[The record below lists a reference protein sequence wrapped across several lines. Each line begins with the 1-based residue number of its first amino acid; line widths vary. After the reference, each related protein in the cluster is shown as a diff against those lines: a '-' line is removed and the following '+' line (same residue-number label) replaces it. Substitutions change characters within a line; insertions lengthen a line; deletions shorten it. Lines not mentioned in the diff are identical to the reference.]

1 MMREPGAWTQQA
13 RVRIPR
19 NRLGMT
25 EPTSAT
31 PLRPQSPVAIIRT
44 SGLTRNFG
52 TLIAVDHLN
61 LEVFRGEVFGLLG
74 RNGAGKSTLIK
85 MLTTLLPPSA
95 GTGRVAGFE
104 ISAQAADVRR
114 VIGYVPQALSADG
127 DLTGYENLLVFARL
141 YDVPRRERTRRID
154 EALALMGLTEAANR
168 LVKEYSG
175 GMIRRLEIAQS
186 TLHSPMVLFLDE
198 PTVGLDPVARHDVWG
213 MIAELRQRY
222 GSTIVLTTHYLEEA
236 AELCDR
242 IGIMNSGRLIVSGTV
257 AELEA
262 KAGEG
267 TTLDDVFAKYAG
279 SAAMEPSTAAGT
291 GYAATASTR
300 RAADRTG

>member
-1 MMREPGAWTQQA
+1 MICGYIAESDAEKIFSMPD
-13 RVRIPR
+13 R
-19 NRLGMT
+19 N
-25 EPTSAT
+25 SAT
-31 PLRPQSPVAIIRT
+31 LLRPQSAEAIIRT
-44 SGLTRNFG
+44 SALTRNFG
-52 TLIAVDHLN
+52 TLVAVDRLD

-95 GTGRVAGFE
+95 GTAQIAGFD
-104 ISAQAADVRR
+104 IAAKAADVRR

-141 YDVPRRERTRRID
+141 YDVPPRERSARIQD
-154 EALALMGLTEAANR
+154 ALVLMGLADSAHR

-186 TLHSPMVLFLDE
+186 TLHWPMVLFLDE
-198 PTVGLDPVARHDVWG
+198 PTVGLDPVARRDVWG
-213 MIAELRQRY
+213 MIGQLRQRY

-242 IGIMNSGRLIVSGTV
+242 IGIMNKGRIVVIGTV
-257 AELEA
+257 AELED
-262 KAGEG
+262 KAGG
-267 TTLDDVFAKYAG
+267 GSTLDEAFAKYAG
-279 SAAMEPSTAAGT
+279 GALEPDLTVGT
-291 GYAATASTR
+291 GYATTSLTR
-300 RAADRTG
+300 RAADRTR